1 MMMLITYEQPNAT
14 FLRYWIHR
22 G

>member
-1 MMMLITYEQPNAT
+1 MMMMITYEQPNAT

-22 G
+22 S